1 MSKKFSPN
9 MLKTFEHCPKKFCY
23 RYVKNINMP
32 VNDDIFEFGKNIHA
46 LASYYLRKE
55 NLEKMEA
62 SLSKAEKPVW
72 KYLKNINYFAFNTIK
87 TEYSLS
93 VKIENYF
100 YGGRLDALLQDDTG
114 KYYILDYKT
123 GAIPKNATYDFQTM
137 IYMLA
142 VSVFFKTENVT
153 FIYLDLKNKK
163 ELKIELTP
171 KLISEYKEKLINIT
185 RKIEQT
191 DFDNTKKT
199 ECNCE
204 YSVICYH

>member
-1 MSKKFSPN
+1 
-9 MLKTFEHCPKKFCY
+9 
-23 RYVKNINMP
+23 MP

-72 KYLKNINYFAFNTIK
+72 KYLKNINYFAFNTIE

-123 GAIPKNATYDFQTM
+123 GAIPQNAIYDFQTM

-153 FIYLDLKNKK
+153 FIYLDLKNQK

-171 KLISEYKEKLINIT
+171 QLISEYKEKLINI
-185 RKIEQT
+185 
-191 DFDNTKKT
+191 KKHYYAFLFS
-199 ECNCE
+199 CRCLSSCIHVN
-204 YSVICYH
+204 SI